1 MDDPLVR
8 ICLSVPLVY
17 ASSSQGTLPT
27 YKYSTS
33 CSSAH
38 PLPAPSDTAEEP
50 VEVERRL
57 NCERSRKISPNP
69 TGTKSSS
76 RARRKSGRVLGN
88 LLTTPKNR
96 RRSPPG
102 SPSSASGARPPGRRS
117 GPARPPVWKS
127 TSVSGAR
134 AVRRNE
140 HHHAIEQASRRWR
153 ERAVKF

>member
-1 MDDPLVR
+1 MYR
-8 ICLSVPLVY
+8 YRLSAPHLRQLMSARLKVPYLHISIVPL
-17 ASSSQGTLPT
+17 AHESANTLP
-27 YKYSTS
+27 KKAARSN
-33 CSSAH
+33 
-38 PLPAPSDTAEEP
+38 L
-50 VEVERRL
+50 L
-57 NCERSRKISPNP
+57 NCERSREISPNP

-102 SPSSASGARPPGRRS
+102 SPSSASGARLPGRRN